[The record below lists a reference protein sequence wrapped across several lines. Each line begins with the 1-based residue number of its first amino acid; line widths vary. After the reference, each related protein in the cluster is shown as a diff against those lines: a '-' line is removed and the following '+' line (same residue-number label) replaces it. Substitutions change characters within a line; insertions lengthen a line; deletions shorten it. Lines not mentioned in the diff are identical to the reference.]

1 MKKFSDW
8 FTRQTVGARI
18 ALIVTAVAIV
28 IAGLASLSQ
37 FLKQDAEVVVPDDTS
52 TSAPVE
58 EEPTPTAEPTEAVVE
73 EPNLM
78 LDAPVDDEG
87 GYSIIPN
94 DKSTFTNDDLNT
106 LPGFVQNAAVNLCQ
120 ATDTETS
127 DARLARLSQW
137 FDAGSDAMKPN
148 GVVPVIKAQQCSNL
162 GVIVGQPDPE
172 TGNLPVNATVLM
184 YTVLLNTS
192 VEGETAANATHE
204 NYRFVT
210 TFRDGKWVI
219 LENSQG

>member
-18 ALIVTAVAIV
+18 ALLVTAVAIV
-28 IAGLASLSQ
+28 VAGLASLSQ
-37 FLKQDAEVVVPDDTS
+37 FLRQDTDTVPDDT
-52 TSAPVE
+52 TSNGPVV
-58 EEPTPTAEPTEAVVE
+58 EEPTPTPEVTETPVE

-78 LDAPVDDEG
+78 TDAPVDDEG

-94 DKSTFTNDDLNT
+94 EKSTYTNDDMLL
-106 LPGFVQNAAVNLCQ
+106 LPGFAQNAAINLCQ
-120 ATDTETS
+120 ASDTES
-127 DARLARLSQW
+127 NEARLARLSQW
-137 FDAGSDAMKPN
+137 FDPNSKAMTPN

-172 TGNLPVNATVLM
+172 TGYLPVNATVLM

-192 VEGETAANATHE
+192 VEGETAANASHE